1 MRIGLGRRQLIVSV
15 IDACREWSAAYPM
28 AVDASDRELARLS
41 PNRDAMLERARSDA
55 AAIMYGMAHLR

>member
-15 IDACREWSAAYPM
+15 IDACREWSMDYPM
-28 AVDASDRELARLS
+28 AVNASDKELAHLN
-41 PNRDAMLERARSDA
+41 PVRDAMLERARSDA